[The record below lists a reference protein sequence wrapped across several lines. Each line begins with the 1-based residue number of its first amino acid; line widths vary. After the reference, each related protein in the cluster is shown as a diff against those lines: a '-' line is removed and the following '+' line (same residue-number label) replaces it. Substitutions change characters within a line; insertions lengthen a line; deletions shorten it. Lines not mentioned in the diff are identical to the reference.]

1 MAPVR
6 FPLFVIIFQ
15 LSGLT
20 YYLIL
25 ATRNMCTT
33 AQRFCLLGGEFP
45 VAFLRESIACDM
57 MFGFGTGSFPHPVPY
72 GTRVPKWAFLD
83 VTVR

>member
-6 FPLFVIIFQ
+6 FPLFVIFFQ

-25 ATRNMCTT
+25 ATRNMRTT
-33 AQRFCLLGGEFP
+33 ARRFCLPGGEFP
-45 VAFLRESIACDM
+45 VAPLREKIM
-57 MFGFGTGSFPHPVPY
+57 MFGFGTGSFPYPVPY